1 MPRPLPVPIREA
13 IFRRWQQAQSAPE
26 IAASLGVPVSTV
38 YRFLQRFR
46 RDGAEGIVPGYRSP
60 AADIVPS
67 DVVQA
72 ALALRREH
80 PTWGAA
86 MIRVHLLD
94 EAPERSVPSERTLQ
108 RWFVRADLSP
118 APAGRRAQVAT
129 ERATSPHERWQMD
142 AKEHIKLCGNK
153 EVSWIR
159 MIDECSGAVLHTTVF
174 PPRGLGDGH
183 FQCRPRGNPPSVRAL
198 GPTPLPAGR

>member
-1 MPRPLPVPIREA
+1 MPRSLPVPIREA
-13 IFRRWQQAQSAPE
+13 IFRRWHQAQSASE

-38 YRFLQRFR
+38 YRLLQRFR
-46 RDGAEGIVPGYRSP
+46 REGAEGIVPGYRSP
-60 AADIVPS
+60 AAEMVPS

-94 EAPERSVPSERTLQ
+94 EAPEQPVPSERTLQ
-108 RWFVRADLSP
+108 RWFVRADLTP
-118 APAGRRAQVAT
+118 APAGRRPKVAT
-129 ERATSPHERWQMD
+129 ERATSPHERWQMG
-142 AKEHIKLCGNK
+142 AKEHIKLFTNN

-159 MIDECSGAVLHTTVF
+159 IIDECSDAVLHTTVF
-174 PPRGLGDGH
+174 PPRDLVEGH
-183 FQCRPRGNPPSVRAL
+183 SQCRP
-198 GPTPLPAGR
+198 